1 MNESFIQKEGVAM
14 PRSEKANQRIREV
27 VTARI
32 LEGARKVFARKGMG
46 ATMAD
51 IAAAAKVSQGLAY
64 RYFENKEAII
74 NALVEEGMQSS
85 EPFPGIGEMP
95 GTPGERIARLIS
107 SFLKA
112 RRERPEFFMLFY
124 QMLSDETAS
133 ESLREQVARRGLA
146 MQGLLRQ
153 LIIEG
158 QAIGEVAQGDP
169 DQLVTA
175 LMVYLDGL
183 TRLALYNPE
192 QFSQHFPDAEIILRI
207 LKPPT
212 DQQGSSSQPT
222 SAG

>member
-1 MNESFIQKEGVAM
+1 M
-14 PRSEKANQRIREV
+14 PRSEKANQRVREV
-27 VTARI
+27 VQARI

-51 IAAAAKVSQGLAY
+51 IAAAARVSQGLAY
-64 RYFENKEAII
+64 RYFDNKEAII

-85 EPFPGIGEMP
+85 QPFPSVLEMP
-95 GTPGERIARLIS
+95 GTPGERLARLIS
-107 SFLKA
+107 GFLQA
-112 RRERPEFFMLFY
+112 RRDHPEFFMLFY

-133 ESLREQVARRGLA
+133 DSLREQISKRGLA

-158 QAIGEVAQGDP
+158 QAGGEVAKGDP

-183 TRLALYNPE
+183 TRLAVYNPE
-192 QFSQHFPDAEIILRI
+192 QFNKHFPDAEIILRI
-207 LKPPT
+207 LKP
-212 DQQGSSSQPT
+212 
-222 SAG
+222 

>member
-1 MNESFIQKEGVAM
+1 M

-27 VTARI
+27 VTAKI

-46 ATMAD
+46 ATMAE
-51 IAAAAKVSQGLAY
+51 IAAAARVSQGLAY
-64 RYFENKEAII
+64 RYFANKEAII

-85 EPFPGIGEMP
+85 EPFPNIREMP
-95 GTPGERIARLIS
+95 GTPGERLATLIS

-112 RRERPEFFMLFY
+112 RREQPEFFLLFY

-133 ESLREQVARRGLA
+133 ESLRTQVARRGLA

-153 LIIEG
+153 LIVEG
-158 QAIGEVAQGDP
+158 QATGEVAQGDP

-183 TRLALYNPE
+183 TRLAVYNPE
-192 QFSQHFPDAEIILRI
+192 QFSKHFPDAEIILRL
-207 LKPPT
+207 LKPPAE
-212 DQQGSSSQPT
+212 QQSSPSQPT
-222 SAG
+222 GAS